1 MTLNLLNECSS
12 VILREGKVI
21 AWHKT
26 PTTPDI
32 QEGVEKA
39 IQEVVQKAGLAHG
52 QIESVKIGTT
62 VSRFLAFSLLVQDV
76 QEGSS
81 ERDVKRPVKGKS

>member
-1 MTLNLLNECSS
+1 LNLLNECSS

-32 QEGVEKA
+32 QVGVELAIKA
-39 IQEVVQKAGLAHG
+39 VVEQAGLAEG
-52 QIESVKIGTT
+52 QIDSVKIGTT
-62 VSRFLAFSLLVQDV
+62 VRRLLSFQPSD
-76 QEGSS
+76 SS
-81 ERDVKRPVKGKS
+81 STENHLRT